1 MSVTFDELTAG
12 YRRELL
18 AHCYRMT
25 GSFQDAEDL
34 VQETYLRA
42 WRAFDRFEGRS
53 SLRVWLY
60 KIATMATLTALQARG
75 RRPLPSG
82 LMAPTDAAGARADLA
97 AATVPGVP
105 WLEPAPDAV
114 LVNPDDDP
122 AAQVA
127 AREGIRLAFV
137 AALQY
142 LPPRQRAVLVLRDV
156 LLLSAAETA
165 EVLDT
170 TAVAVNSALRR
181 ARAGLAA
188 HRPDPDELL
197 DPDGAAARD
206 LVRRYVSAFER
217 ADVDALV
224 RTLRA
229 DAALEMP
236 PTPVWYSGRDA
247 VAEFLAARVL
257 GQPGHW
263 LMEPVG
269 ANGQAALV
277 ARVNRAGSTPVH
289 GLQVL
294 TLTATGVRRI
304 VAFNDPLLA
313 APFSR
318 APLASRP

>member
-1 MSVTFDELTAG
+1 MTVPFDELTAG

-25 GSFQDAEDL
+25 GSMQDAEDL

-60 KIATMATLTALQARG
+60 KIATMATLTALQARR

-82 LMAPTDAAGARADLA
+82 LMAPSDDPAAPPAPSL
-97 AATVPGVP
+97 PGVP
-105 WLEPAPDAV
+105 WLEPAPDGV

-122 AAQVA
+122 AARVA
-127 AREGIRLAFV
+127 AQEGIRLAFV

-156 LLLSAAETA
+156 LMLSAAETA
-165 EVLDT
+165 QVLDT

-188 HRPDPDELL
+188 QRPTPDDLL
-197 DPDGAAARD
+197 DPDGEAARE
-206 LVRRYVSAFER
+206 LVRRYVAAFER
-217 ADVDALV
+217 ADVDELV

-236 PTPVWYSGRDA
+236 PTPTWFAGREA
-247 VAEFLAARVL
+247 VAAFLAAHVL
-257 GQPGHW
+257 GPPGRWRLQP
-263 LMEPVG
+263 VR
-269 ANGQAALV
+269 ANGQPAVLVRAAGDLSGGM
-277 ARVNRAGSTPVH
+277 AGGLHGVH
-289 GLQVL
+289 LL
-294 TLTATGVRRI
+294 TLTATGVQRI
-304 VAFNDPLLA
+304 VTFNDPRIA
-313 APFSR
+313 AAFS
-318 APLASRP
+318 PVPV